1 MWLRPSVALSLAIL
15 SSACSSGSSGAGSS
29 AAGVNADPSKSGNSS
44 GPSATGGGS
53 GPTDAGSAGIGVG
66 GGSCPARADA
76 ATCAAPPAVV
86 ALPTL
91 PPNAPPLPDPG
102 YWVGC
107 ETTSCSS
114 PTSCTTCSCAD
125 ADGGGAW
132 ECTNNDGFQP
142 ETDAQPTPYCALNSG
157 PLDADIGD
165 VGPVEPCTPQYP
177 TCTGPYPESPG
188 WQCCRVSSVGGIT
201 EINCMPNDAGAYGGS
216 FPHPTPL

>member
-1 MWLRPSVALSLAIL
+1 
-15 SSACSSGSSGAGSS
+15 
-29 AAGVNADPSKSGNSS
+29 
-44 GPSATGGGS
+44 
-53 GPTDAGSAGIGVG
+53 
-66 GGSCPARADA
+66 
-76 ATCAAPPAVV
+76 V

-188 WQCCRVSSVGGIT
+188 WQCCRVSSSVGGIT